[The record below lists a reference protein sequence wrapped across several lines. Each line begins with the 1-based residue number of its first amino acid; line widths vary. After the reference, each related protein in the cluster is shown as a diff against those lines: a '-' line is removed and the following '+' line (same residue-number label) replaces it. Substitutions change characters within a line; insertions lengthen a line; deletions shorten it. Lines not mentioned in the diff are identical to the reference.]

1 MENVFE
7 RVCLVIAMCFV
18 IQSVCAKDITLND
31 QCPPSFEKVNGLCE
45 FRSLYQLYGDAQSM
59 GGLRR
64 ALPKIRDGFSPQ
76 EIDLGRHLFFDPL
89 LSGDGESS
97 CASCHHPDQG
107 FADGKARS
115 RGFGGS
121 GAGVERLGGVAL
133 SRAAPSLWNV
143 GFAGKLFWDGRA
155 STLEEQAEGPLFSAD
170 EMGNTPQKLQSDL
183 NGSGSYRRLFAE
195 VYPNT
200 QEMGIDTGDVVR
212 ALTAF
217 QSSLISLN
225 SRYDR
230 YAHGDQY
237 ALSETEK
244 QGHNIFRSFVA
255 RCSQCHTPPLFTNNQ
270 IAAIGVPEPE
280 GLAFDLGAG
289 KLTADPLARGAFK
302 VPTLRNI
309 ANTAP
314 YMHSGTFKDLD
325 EVVDFYNKKRGHAL
339 QKEQQGVHVHWHI
352 LHPDLEAQELKALVA
367 FLQTLNDE
375 TMKPAV
381 PERLPS
387 GLPVAGF
394 EYRHSNPLVVK

>member
-1 MENVFE
+1 MKGVLKLMTFT
-7 RVCLVIAMCFV
+7 VSMCFV
-18 IQSVCAKDITLND
+18 VGNANSNDIVLND
-31 QCPPSFEKVNGLCE
+31 QCPPSFAQVDGRCE
-45 FRSLYQLYGDAQSM
+45 FRSLYQFYGDKQNM

-89 LSGDGESS
+89 LSGDGQSS

-107 FADGKARS
+107 FADGQARS
-115 RGFGGS
+115 SGFGGR
-121 GAGVERLGGVAL
+121 GAGFERHGGVAL

-143 GFAGKLFWDGRA
+143 GFVSKLFWDGRA
-155 STLEEQAEGPLFSAD
+155 STLEEQAEGPLFNAD
-170 EMGNTPQKLQSDL
+170 EMGNNPKKLQHDL
-183 NGSGSYRRLFAE
+183 NSNIAYRRLFLQ

-200 QEMGIDTGDVVR
+200 QALGITTADVVR

-230 YAHGDQY
+230 YAHGDQN
-237 ALSETEK
+237 ALNETEK

-289 KLTADPLARGAFK
+289 KLTEDPLARAAFK

-339 QKEQQGVHVHWHI
+339 KPEQNVHVHWHI
-352 LHPDLEAQELKALVA
+352 LHPDLEAQELEALVA

-375 TMKPAV
+375 TMKPAI

-394 EYRHSNPLVVK
+394 ESRHSNQLVVK